1 MPSKKAKS
9 KPPSTSSRK
18 RKTPS
23 RVAKSR
29 LSERLKNDTKAVV
42 SGTLTNTMR
51 KQGYEEIPLQEL
63 QDRLSKLRMP
73 LAELILSRRG

>member
-9 KPPSTSSRK
+9 KRRSTPSRT

-23 RVAKSR
+23 RVAKAR
-29 LSERLKNDTKAVV
+29 LSERLKEDTKAVV
-42 SGTLTNTMR
+42 SDTLTSTLG

-63 QDRLSKLRMP
+63 QDRLSKLRSP
-73 LAELILSRRG
+73 LAELILARRG